1 MWISA
6 KVETTTP
13 QKSLASHPKSEYMHA
28 NIEARNIMKNFR
40 LLLLISILTA
50 LLVACG
56 GAEET
61 TPPTLEVTPPTLEA
75 TPPTLEATV
84 PTEEPSAVASTDT
97 PKSVDPSPTPEPVEP
112 TATAEPTVE
121 PTEAAPTE
129 VAMVEFEG
137 DECLTCHADKERLIE
152 TAALVEEAPSESSG
166 VG

>member
-1 MWISA
+1 V
-6 KVETTTP
+6 KNTKP
-13 QKSLASHPKSEYMHA
+13 QKSLASHPKSEYKHA
-28 NIEARNIMKNFR
+28 YIEARKDMKNFR

-50 LLVACG
+50 LLIACG

-61 TPPTLEVTPPTLEA
+61 TPPTLEV

-97 PKSVDPSPTPEPVEP
+97 PKPVDPSPTPEPVEP
-112 TATAEPTVE
+112 TASAEPTFE

-129 VAMVEFEG
+129 VAMVAFEG

>member
-1 MWISA
+1 
-6 KVETTTP
+6 VLEQET
-13 QKSLASHPKSEYMHA
+13 A
-28 NIEARNIMKNFR
+28 
-40 LLLLISILTA
+40 
-50 LLVACG
+50 
-56 GAEET
+56 
-61 TPPTLEVTPPTLEA
+61 PPTLEA
-75 TPPTLEATV
+75 TPLTLEATV

-97 PKSVDPSPTPEPVEP
+97 PKPVDPSPTPEPVEP